1 VLAIAGAV
9 WQFEDRFVNAE
20 EMAVSIDSAK
30 SENEAQHQQIK
41 LYMDVGQ
48 HRQLIRA
55 ELEWQLMAEKHP
67 NNGRL
72 KDTLAD
78 IQEERSLVEAR
89 IQARLE

>member
-1 VLAIAGAV
+1 MLAIDGAV
-9 WQFEDRFVNAE
+9 WQFDDRFVNAE
-20 EMAVSIDSAK
+20 ELTVSINGAK

-67 NNGRL
+67 TNGRL
-72 KDTLAD
+72 KDTLAE
-78 IQEERSLVEAR
+78 IQEERSLGEAR